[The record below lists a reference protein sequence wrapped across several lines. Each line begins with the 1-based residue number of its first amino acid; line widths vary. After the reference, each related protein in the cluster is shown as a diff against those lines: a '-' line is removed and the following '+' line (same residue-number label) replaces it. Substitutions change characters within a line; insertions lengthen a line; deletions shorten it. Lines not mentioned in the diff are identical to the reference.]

1 MKIDLN
7 ADVGEGYDDEPLY
20 DLVSSVNI
28 ACGAH
33 AGDETAMSRAVETAM
48 KHGVAIGA
56 HPGYPDRE
64 HFGRRSLDM
73 NHAALR
79 ATILDQI
86 DALSSIAERRGA
98 RVTHM
103 KPHGALYNQA
113 AVDDELAALLAD
125 CARER
130 GLAYVG
136 LANSAMTRAGARA
149 EGFADRAYTQEG
161 VLVPRDEAGAVIH
174 EPDAAAAQA
183 LALARGERGSGCA
196 TICIHGDTPGA
207 LEIARAVRA
216 VLIGAGIEIA
226 AAD

>member
-7 ADVGEGYDDEPLY
+7 ADVGEGFDDEPLY
-20 DLVSSVNI
+20 GVVSSVNI

-33 AGDETAMSRAVETAM
+33 AGDDTSMTRAIETALTR
-48 KHGVAIGA
+48 GVAIGA

-73 NHAALR
+73 NSAALR

-86 DALSSIAERRGA
+86 DALSSIAEPLGA

-103 KPHGALYNQA
+103 KPHGALYNKA
-113 AVDDELAALLAD
+113 AVDEELAALLAD

-130 GLAYVG
+130 GLVYVG

-149 EGFADRAYTQEG
+149 EGFADRAYTPEHT
-161 VLVPRDEAGAVIH
+161 LVPRDVAGAVIH
-174 EPDAAAAQA
+174 DPDAAAAQA
-183 LALARGERGSGCA
+183 VALARSGRCA
-196 TICIHGDTPGA
+196 TLCVHGDTPGA

-216 VLIGAGIEIA
+216 ALTGAGIEIA